1 MKQIIYLAVL
11 SLILVLAFIFARTGS
26 EIINENIPTKSS
38 NVLEKEYEKYEMNNY
53 R

>member
-1 MKQIIYLAVL
+1 MKQTIYFGVLAL
-11 SLILVLAFIFARTGS
+11 ILILVLIFARTGS

-38 NVLEKEYEKYEMNNY
+38 NVLEKEYEKYEMSNY

>member
-1 MKQIIYLAVL
+1 MKQTIYLASLV
-11 SLILVLAFIFARTGS
+11 LILIFVFIFARTGS

-38 NVLEKEYEKYEMNNY
+38 NVLEKEYEEYDMSNY

>member
-1 MKQIIYLAVL
+1 MKQTIYFGVLAL
-11 SLILVLAFIFARTGS
+11 ILILVLIFARTGS

-38 NVLEKEYEKYEMNNY
+38 NVLEKEYEEYDMSNY

>member
-1 MKQIIYLAVL
+1 MKQTIYFGVLAL
-11 SLILVLAFIFARTGS
+11 ILILVLIFARTGS

-38 NVLEKEYEKYEMNNY
+38 NVLEKKYEEYDMSNY